1 MNEEENM
8 DENKTE
14 EEIGEFWK
22 VLIRD
27 HWLKLIPFALVIVA
41 AFISGVY
48 VFLWH
53 NEIGLGFGSFWGLTF
68 NDWSFGLCFVY
79 FFMLLL
85 REFLLVMLPTLGV
98 LAILF
103 GLIWAATSPEN
114 RQKLKELNKR
124 EEEKKKKHPNK
135 ASGGAGGCTGIVT
148 IVFLI
153 IMAANGKWDT
163 PFGNMDF
170 QYFVVTYLWAI
181 IWVALVIGIPVL
193 IGGLFYLR
201 YKLKK

>member
-1 MNEEENM
+1 
-8 DENKTE
+8 
-14 EEIGEFWK
+14 
-22 VLIRD
+22 
-27 HWLKLIPFALVIVA
+27 
-41 AFISGVY
+41 
-48 VFLWH
+48 
-53 NEIGLGFGSFWGLTF
+53 
-68 NDWSFGLCFVY
+68 
-79 FFMLLL
+79 
-85 REFLLVMLPTLGV
+85 MLPTLGV